1 MKRTL
6 DFENHMAIHL
16 TPCVWLCDLVQIT
29 ALGSCHFTSEKEILN
44 SNRIKMKLN
53 FKMAVNCPP
62 TVLCT

>member
-53 FKMAVNCPP
+53 F
-62 TVLCT
+62 